1 MSASPLTENPGGG
14 GSLSG
19 MLWLSLILHLAL
31 VSVILSLPPLP
42 QAKLTLG
49 PVYSVELVSAQPG
62 LPAPSSD
69 LSPDILNPEAGR
81 PAAVLK
87 NMKASTLPERRTEA
101 LRKRPEAAEA
111 AVEAIRRK
119 MAAQPPAVPAPRVT
133 AETTAPTVP
142 AEGRASGAERQAQ
155 ARRYAALVSQ
165 LVWSQWAFP
174 RDSLLPVGSEAVVHV
189 TVLAN
194 GTVARMGFEKRSG
207 NRYFDE
213 SVLKAIRKASPFP
226 ALPAEIG
233 GGRLEVG
240 IRFHPSRGQ

>member
-1 MSASPLTENPGGG
+1 MMSASPLTENPGGG

-19 MLWLSLILHLAL
+19 MLWLSLTLHLAL

-42 QAKLTLG
+42 PAKMTLG
-49 PVYSVELVSAQPG
+49 PVYSVELVSAPPG

-69 LSPDILNPEAGR
+69 LSPEILRPEAGQ

-87 NMKASTLPERRTEA
+87 NTQALALPERRTEA
-101 LRKRPEAAEA
+101 LKRRSEAADA

-119 MAAQPPAVPAPRVT
+119 VAAQPPAVPAPRVT
-133 AETTAPTVP
+133 AETTTPT
-142 AEGRASGAERQAQ
+142 EGKAGGAERQMH

-174 RDSLLPVGSEAVVHV
+174 RDSLLPAGSEAVVHV

-194 GTVARMGFEKRSG
+194 GTVARMDFEKRSG

-213 SVLKAIRKASPFP
+213 SALKAIRKASPFP